1 MGWNVNEATLK
12 SYETKLNNITTSTKS
27 ESIQR
32 SEIEQLYQEWQTLTD
47 PLPKHARL
55 ERKFVDTFIAEPA
68 DVQPYTMNGNDVYFS
83 QQNYNIVMTVTVYD
97 VDLYSDISKKISV
110 ITTTITPKQNTGQ
123 VDIVQEV
130 PKEIPHASI
139 KNKTP
144 GITSKGN
151 TYTSTFSNLN
161 NPVTLTYAVEGVS
174 ITAEELFN
182 YKTIILTSQPQTEQ
196 NTSGTEIKDYE
207 CGDSVCQT
215 PFEDGITCPEDC
227 APAKKPIPWMIIV
240 IVLLVLIVGIF
251 YFNAYRGK
259 GDFRSITRGKS
270 PFINTIDLEKVKDYI
285 KKSVDQGKLKKEI
298 TKLLFLQG
306 WTKAQII
313 YAFNEA
319 EWELR
324 KVLIDKAPKKSLN
337 LEPVT
342 LYVKKCLTVNMDVLQ
357 IKNNLLGKGW
367 TPQQIE
373 EALKKAKQEMS

>member
-1 MGWNVNEATLK
+1 MKSKHPSHIQAVLIVLAVFFGLVFINNPALTGKATYAEELSTFQSARINLVNYQREFPELFSIMGWNVNEATLK

-227 APAKKPIPWMIIV
+227 A
-240 IVLLVLIVGIF
+240 
-251 YFNAYRGK
+251 
-259 GDFRSITRGKS
+259 
-270 PFINTIDLEKVKDYI
+270 
-285 KKSVDQGKLKKEI
+285 Q
-298 TKLLFLQG
+298 Q
-306 WTKAQII
+306 
-313 YAFNEA
+313 
-319 EWELR
+319 
-324 KVLIDKAPKKSLN
+324 
-337 LEPVT
+337 
-342 LYVKKCLTVNMDVLQ
+342 
-357 IKNNLLGKGW
+357 KNQYPG
-367 TPQQIE
+367 
-373 EALKKAKQEMS
+373 